1 MRIVAEKG
9 MTMKRITLTGVTAIA
24 VVVVIAGTG
33 RVFESFANTV
43 DPSETGVSYEQNND
57 STQELILPEKELQ
70 QVFEALFIKRIDP
83 PVPMLDFA
91 LNDLQGEKVNTE
103 TLRGKLLWVN
113 FWNTG
118 CPPCVEE
125 IPSMQKVWGEFGG
138 DAFVLLAVGV
148 GESKDS
154 VLSFLEKNGLHVTFP
169 VLLDTAGNIF
179 HTYGAR
185 YFPTN
190 LFIDPQ
196 GNIIGVAIGGRE
208 WDNEKFRTFLEKI
221 SSNL

>member
-1 MRIVAEKG
+1 
-9 MTMKRITLTGVTAIA
+9 MKRIRLTGATA
-24 VVVVIAGTG
+24 VVVVITVIAGTG
-33 RVFESFANTV
+33 KIFGSFANTV
-43 DPSETGVSYEQNND
+43 DLSEGRVSYEQSND
-57 STQELILPEKELQ
+57 STQELVLPEKELQ
-70 QVFEALFIKRIDP
+70 QVFEVLFIQRTDP

-91 LNDLQGEKVNTE
+91 LKNLQGEKVNTE

-125 IPSMQKVWGEFGG
+125 IPSMQELWEEFGG
-138 DAFVLLAVGV
+138 DAFILLAVGV
-148 GESKDS
+148 GETKNS
-154 VLSFLEKNGLHVTFP
+154 VLSFLADNELHVTFP
-169 VLLDTAGNIF
+169 VLLDTAGNVF
-179 HTYGAR
+179 RMYGAR

-190 LFIDPQ
+190 LFIGPQ

-221 SSNL
+221 SSNP

>member
-1 MRIVAEKG
+1 
-9 MTMKRITLTGVTAIA
+9 MTMKRITLTGVTAIV

-43 DPSETGVSYEQNND
+43 DPSETRVSYEQNND

-70 QVFEALFIKRIDP
+70 QVFEALFIRRIDP

-91 LNDLQGEKVNTE
+91 LNDLQGENVNTE

-138 DAFVLLAVGV
+138 DAFILLAVGV
-148 GESKDS
+148 GESKNS
-154 VLSFLEKNGLHVTFP
+154 ALSFLKKNGLHVTFP
-169 VLLDTAGNIF
+169 VLLDTAGQVW
-179 HTYGAR
+179 HMYGAR

-190 LFIDPQ
+190 LFIDSQ

-208 WDNEKFRTFLEKI
+208 WDNEKFRIFLEKI
-221 SSNL
+221 SSNS